1 MDISDEKTETA
12 DGKKAERP
20 STFAYW
26 FKDWFKAAFGA
37 ILGATAGVI
46 SLILALSF
54 VSGGVRAVAQTLSRA
69 LGAP

>member
-1 MDISDEKTETA
+1 MDEMDKT
-12 DGKKAERP
+12 DGTGKAERP

-37 ILGATAGVI
+37 ILGAAAGVVA
-46 SLILALSF
+46 LILALSF

-69 LGAP
+69 LGAL